1 MGVASKIAGAFRMT
15 DETWKRHANP
25 WSVWTRF
32 AAIPLMI
39 LAIWSREW
47 LGWWCLALIAAVTVW
62 LWLNPRV
69 FPPVEVPISWAAR
82 GIYGEKLWLTEKGRV
97 SADHRAVQRLLVAVG
112 GLGFAILAFG
122 LITLEVWPTV
132 FGASLIV
139 LGQLWSIDRFGL
151 LFEDQRR
158 RPGGVAAD

>member
-1 MGVASKIAGAFRMT
+1 
-15 DETWKRHANP
+15 
-25 WSVWTRF
+25 
-32 AAIPLMI
+32 
-39 LAIWSREW
+39 
-47 LGWWCLALIAAVTVW
+47 
-62 LWLNPRV
+62 
-69 FPPVEVPISWAAR
+69 VPTSWAAR

-97 SADHRAVQRLLVAVG
+97 SADHRAGQRLLVAVG

-132 FGASLIV
+132 FGASIIV